1 MTIENV
7 VVGNR
12 IRQETEYQSNLKDAN
27 LSYNPAV
34 TVAVTGE
41 EEEAV

>member
-1 MTIENV
+1 MTIEKLF
-7 VVGNR
+7 GNR
-12 IRQETEYQSNLKDAN
+12 SRQETETPGNLKDAN